1 MRNLFEEKVIFLKER
16 LFSDDT
22 FCKLM
27 EAGFLW
33 SLFFIP
39 WGPVLRYFGWLIFL
53 TGFVG
58 FVVTKR
64 YLPSN
69 ALTRTV
75 RIILV
80 LLLAW
85 GAVTTLLSGDSSYWF
100 WKGYSFVLEMCFG
113 IWIASVVIT
122 LNPKALK
129 KFFLVLSTSVL
140 LAGGWTIVRFVTE
153 FSTSGPFSNINT
165 LGLFAITALPLCVS
179 QLLITGQS
187 RVYNWFFILSSVSA
201 IFMIIMSFSTAA
213 WICGIM
219 SLVILFLCGLK
230 WHRKRFLLKIS
241 SCILVL
247 LFLMGGFWLISGE
260 CKNEI
265 LGSVHRE
272 LCQLNI
278 FNGSSSINGFTNNRS
293 DIWKGTWLMIREKP
307 LLGWGWGQFRREF
320 MKFNQDWW
328 ELGLDPLEAHNL
340 YLEMMVNGGVIN
352 LLLYLF
358 LIFAVSKEIFRNYRE
373 TLSPVYLG
381 FIVLILIQLLYSMAG
396 NIFLSREIA
405 CILWS
410 VFGFSNTDLDRA
422 SFPWIIN

>member
-1 MRNLFEEKVIFLKER
+1 
-16 LFSDDT
+16 
-22 FCKLM
+22 M

-53 TGFVG
+53 TGFAC
-58 FVVTKR
+58 FVATKR
-64 YLPSN
+64 HLPSN
-69 ALTRTV
+69 SLKRTI
-75 RIILV
+75 RILLV
-80 LLLAW
+80 LFLAW
-85 GAVTTLLSGDSSYWF
+85 GAVTTLSSGDSSYWF

-113 IWIASVVIT
+113 IWMASVVIT
-122 LNPKALK
+122 LNPKVLK

-140 LAGGWTIVRFVTE
+140 LAGGWTIVRFVTDL
-153 FSTSGPFSNINT
+153 STSGPFSNINT

-187 RVYNWFFILSSVSA
+187 RVYNWFFILSSASA